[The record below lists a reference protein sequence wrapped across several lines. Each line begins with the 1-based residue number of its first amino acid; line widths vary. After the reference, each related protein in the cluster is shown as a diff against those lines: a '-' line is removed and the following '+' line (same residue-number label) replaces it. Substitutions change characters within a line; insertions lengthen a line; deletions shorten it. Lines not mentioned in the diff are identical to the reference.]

1 MNTLN
6 TTPKTRRL
14 GVSLWTALAGLS
26 IAGSFGVANA
36 APVADDGV
44 PTLAVKYDDL
54 DLSTRDGAVALYQRI
69 AAAAQLVCPDPQ
81 NTSIADV
88 QTARSCRRV
97 AVDRAVQAVHNPQ
110 LAALHSGLT
119 HRG

>member
-6 TTPKTRRL
+6 TARKTRRL
-14 GVSLWTALAGLS
+14 GVSLWTALGALS
-26 IAGSFGVANA
+26 IVGSFGVANA
-36 APVADDGV
+36 VPEADGV
-44 PTLAVKYDDL
+44 PSLAVKYDDL

-69 AAAAQLVCPDPQ
+69 SAAAHLVCPEPQ

-88 QTARSCRRV
+88 QVARACRRV
-97 AVDRAVQAVHNPQ
+97 AIDHAVQAVHNPQ
-110 LAALHSGLT
+110 LAALHSGQT